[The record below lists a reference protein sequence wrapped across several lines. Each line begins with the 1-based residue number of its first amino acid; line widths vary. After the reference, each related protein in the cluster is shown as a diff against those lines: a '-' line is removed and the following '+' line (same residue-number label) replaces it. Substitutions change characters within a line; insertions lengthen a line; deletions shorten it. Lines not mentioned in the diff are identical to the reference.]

1 MALFRQFNKVYRDIL
16 ALIKTEIIK
25 SVVCYDRRV
34 YLIKTEMTQNHRFL
48 SLLKYVYKACF

>member
-34 YLIKTEMTQNHRFL
+34 YLIKTEMNQNHRFL
-48 SLLKYVYKACF
+48 SFLKCL